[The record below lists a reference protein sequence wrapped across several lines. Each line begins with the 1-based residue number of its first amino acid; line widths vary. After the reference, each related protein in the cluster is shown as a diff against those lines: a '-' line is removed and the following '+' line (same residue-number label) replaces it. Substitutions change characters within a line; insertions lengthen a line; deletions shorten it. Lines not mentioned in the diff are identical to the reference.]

1 MPETKRGSDKN
12 KKGRADCGKEM
23 FRGNFG
29 GVQSPLRGE
38 MLPNH
43 RENALDELQPEI
55 QGHCT
60 DEAVRER

>member
-12 KKGRADCGKEM
+12 KKGGADCGKEM

-29 GVQSPLRGE
+29 GVQSPLRDE

-43 RENALDELQPEI
+43 RENALDELHPEI
-55 QGHCT
+55 HRHFAN
-60 DEAVRER
+60 EELRER